1 MKQNWTEKRDTLENQ
16 IKACKEFLA
25 SQEVIQKKAMERG
38 LILTKPGDIKAA
50 MRTADFARQA
60 AVDKGFLLS
69 ELQDKIKHHMS
80 KRPKAAS

>member
-60 AVDKGFLLS
+60 AVDKGIEFHKFYFRVYTINS
-69 ELQDKIKHHMS
+69 WEWQN
-80 KRPKAAS
+80 PY